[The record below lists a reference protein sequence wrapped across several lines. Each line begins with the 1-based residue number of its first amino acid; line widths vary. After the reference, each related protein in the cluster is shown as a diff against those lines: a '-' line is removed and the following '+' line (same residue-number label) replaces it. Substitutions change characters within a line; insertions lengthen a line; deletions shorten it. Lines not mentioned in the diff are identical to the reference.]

1 PTAAKA
7 SASPTPEPSLPG
19 RAENQR
25 RAQEFFV
32 MIDPS
37 HGGYDKGAAFTNKL
51 LEKDV
56 TLKLARELRKE
67 LEERGIPSRM
77 LRDSDVDVPLER
89 RGGGT
94 HQQNTPP
101 FIPPPPARPGR
112 GGRVLPPLLAEPQPP
127 PRPPLSSG
135 AAHRAPP

>member
-56 TLKLARELRKE
+56 TLKMARELRKE
-67 LEERGIPSRM
+67 LEEPGIPSRM
-77 LRDSDVDVPLER
+77 LRHSDVDVPLLR
-89 RGGGT
+89 RAEITTEQRAAAYVALHAGT
-94 HQQNTPP
+94 LRH
-101 FIPPPPARPGR
+101 GV
-112 GGRVLPPLLAEPQPP
+112 RV
-127 PRPPLSSG
+127 
-135 AAHRAPP
+135 